1 MKQIVKEL
9 GQKDFDKFY
18 NYLKQQRSRP
28 QVNEEAMHNEIK
40 KAVKSNKQKMAA
52 IFKLDGIVFN
62 EIIAAA
68 KINK

>member
-1 MKQIVKEL
+1 
-9 GQKDFDKFY
+9 
-18 NYLKQQRSRP
+18 
-28 QVNEEAMHNEIK
+28 MHNEIK
-40 KAVKSNKQKMAA
+40 KAVQGNKQKMAA